1 MRTYCLVRRN
11 HTNNIGLINT
21 TMTNK
26 VIKNKS
32 KCVFSSD
39 KSRFL
44 KHKHNKKRVS
54 NIIKETC

>member
-1 MRTYCLVRRN
+1 MRTYCLARRKY
-11 HTNNIGLINT
+11 TNNVGLRNT

-32 KCVFSSD
+32 KCVCLSD

-44 KHKHNKKRVS
+44 KQKHNKKMVS
-54 NIIKETC
+54 IIL